1 MSPPTFYPS
10 RPHSSRTSLYEH
22 PHIPA
27 LTPPKSLP
35 SLLSLLLYPQSQW
48 MISFSS
54 LLALILWLFDD
65 NLSCPRGYLSRI
77 SGTLDV
83 SPEQRTT
90 KGHYK
95 GDT

>member
-1 MSPPTFYPS
+1 M
-10 RPHSSRTSLYEH
+10 
-22 PHIPA
+22 
-27 LTPPKSLP
+27 PPKSLP

-77 SGTLDV
+77 PGTLETLALDNAPRKDTTREILRAKLCTRVYTDV
-83 SPEQRTT
+83 YT
-90 KGHYK
+90 
-95 GDT
+95 